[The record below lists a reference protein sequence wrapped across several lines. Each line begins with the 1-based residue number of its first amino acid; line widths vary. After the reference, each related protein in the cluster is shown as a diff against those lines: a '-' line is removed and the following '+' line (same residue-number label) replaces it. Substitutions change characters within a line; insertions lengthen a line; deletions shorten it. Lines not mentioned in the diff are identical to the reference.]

1 MVCYSEDT
9 DPMLSEGLHHTRF
22 LLIGEATIADQAIV
36 VPVADLATIRV
47 VGQSEFVLVEVG
59 LEQELVQATI
69 ASIQEPSAEVGLVD
83 LQLQGEV
90 AAADRDELVESK
102 ELDWRELLA
111 TVQATVQASV
121 QVEPFLVA
129 AE

>member
-36 VPVADLATIRV
+36 VPVADLATTRV

-83 LQLQGEV
+83 LQLLGEV